1 MYTCINVYACV
12 YVCVYALQNFCF
24 FFNKLAKLNLKIG
37 SLCKLLDVFCVSTI
51 LRACANLMD
60 DSWSAMFVYLQ
71 QPRGRDA
78 I

>member
-1 MYTCINVYACV
+1 MYMRVCM
-12 YVCVYALQNFCF
+12 YVCMPYNISVF